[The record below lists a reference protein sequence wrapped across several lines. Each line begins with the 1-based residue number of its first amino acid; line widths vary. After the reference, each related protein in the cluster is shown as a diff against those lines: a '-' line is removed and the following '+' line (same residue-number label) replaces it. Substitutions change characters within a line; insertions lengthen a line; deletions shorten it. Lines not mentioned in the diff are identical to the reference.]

1 MIAFD
6 EGELTEK
13 LSPIFRKYN
22 IQKAILLGSPAP
34 EKAARRR
41 DLELILIQKSA
52 NHFFDRY
59 QGVLQEIDLAVSEKD
74 LDVFIYTP
82 QELQE
87 ISHRPFIASAL
98 DEGKV
103 IYEQ

>member
-1 MIAFD
+1 MTAFD

-34 EKAARRR
+34 DKAARRR
-41 DLELILIQKSA
+41 DLELILVQKSA
-52 NHFFDRY
+52 NRFFDRY
-59 QGVLQEIDLAVSEKD
+59 QGVLQEIDMAVRQRD
-74 LDVFIYTP
+74 MDVFIYTP

-87 ISHRPFIASAL
+87 IANRPFIVRAL

-103 IYEQ
+103 IYES